1 MPVDHGKIGVAAIL
15 VLGMFGSPLAHAQ
28 SSDAQPAQGAVAVLE
43 PVRVQAQVVAV
54 NPGANSVTIKG
65 PRGDVEDIAVD
76 PAIADVSKLRVG
88 DVLDIAYQHALLLRL
103 VKTGGSGIR
112 QRVDTTAA
120 MPASEGRTAAVHRV
134 DVIATVQRVDRKKR
148 IIVLRGPTR
157 TVQLAVSPGID
168 IGHVKAG
175 DSVHAV
181 FESAVAV
188 QVQPRAAAQ

>member
-1 MPVDHGKIGVAAIL
+1 MPVDHGKIGAVAIL
-15 VLGMFGSPLAHAQ
+15 VLGMSGSPLAHAQ
-28 SSDAQPAQGAVAVLE
+28 SSAAQPPQGAVAVLD

-76 PAIADVSKLRVG
+76 PAIADVSKLHVG

-103 VKTGGSGIR
+103 DKAGGSGIR

-120 MPASEGRTAAVHRV
+120 IPASEGRTAVVHRV

-148 IIVLRGPTR
+148 IIVLRGPSR
-157 TVQLAVSPGID
+157 TVQLSVSPGID